1 MNLLKLKLS
10 PKAKLA
16 VVVMLS
22 FSVGVCF
29 QYIFFSTPIEHDHV
43 VEDST
48 TNVLAKKE
56 IWTCAMHPQ
65 IKLPKPGQCPICFMD
80 LIPLE
85 NDGYSVEGE
94 RQISVSPYAKKLME
108 IETSYVTRE
117 FHEAEVRLVGKVG
130 YDETRWSY
138 ISAWVSGRLDRLF
151 VNYTGIPV
159 KKGDHMVEIYSPE
172 LLTAQ
177 EELIA
182 AIKTVHA
189 LGKSE
194 SDIVS
199 KTTKATVHAA
209 REKLRL
215 LGLHPW
221 QIKKIE
227 TEQKRQDHITIYA
240 PASGI
245 VIHKDAQEGMY
256 VKTGTR
262 IYTIADLSSVW
273 VNMDAYESD
282 LNWIRYGGQVEFTT
296 ESYPGEVFFGTISFI
311 DPVIDPM
318 TRTAKIRVSV
328 NNQNLELKPGMF
340 VRAIVKSKIAANG
353 KVVNVDLAGK
363 WISPMHPE
371 IVKEKPGKCDIC
383 DMPLVSAESLGYVEK
398 EQLKAPLVIPA
409 SAVMITGKRV
419 VVYIEIP
426 DAEKPTYEGREIK
439 LGARV
444 GNFYIV
450 EDGLN
455 EGDRVVTK
463 GAFKLDAELQIQ
475 AKPSMMSE
483 GGVKLQLHQHG
494 EIKKPADM
502 SKTMK
507 TPMLDAGLQ
516 MQVKPEMSEDG
527 LKLKLHQHG
536 EVKKEAEPL
545 EKIKAPMLFRKQLN
559 VVLNNYFS
567 IQKALAKDA
576 PEDVSKHAKLI
587 KNELVN
593 VDMQLLKGHAHMV
606 WMEHLKNLQAI
617 VENLLSES
625 TLEKQRE
632 VFLML
637 SDQLLQTI
645 LVFSPNTK
653 TIYKAFCS
661 MAFNNQGAFWL
672 QDSEEIV
679 NPYFGE
685 MMLRC
690 GEINSKIKPQ
700 NEE

>member
-1 MNLLKLKLS
+1 
-10 PKAKLA
+10 
-16 VVVMLS
+16 
-22 FSVGVCF
+22 
-29 QYIFFSTPIEHDHV
+29 
-43 VEDST
+43 
-48 TNVLAKKE
+48 
-56 IWTCAMHPQ
+56 
-65 IKLPKPGQCPICFMD
+65 MD

-94 RQISVSPYAKKLME
+94 RQISVSSYAKKLME

-151 VNYTGIPV
+151 VNYTGISV
-159 KKGDHMVEIYSPE
+159 KKGDHMAEIYSPE

-194 SDIVS
+194 SNIVS

-256 VKTGTR
+256 VKTGTK

-282 LNWIRYGGQVEFTT
+282 LNWIRYGGKVEFTT
-296 ESYPGEVFFGTISFI
+296 ESYPGKIFFGTISFI

-318 TRTAKIRVSV
+318 TRTAKIRVNV
-328 NNQNLELKPGMF
+328 NNKNLELKPGMF
-340 VRAIVKSKIAANG
+340 VRAVVKSKIASDG
-353 KVVNVDLAGK
+353 KVMNADLAGK

-371 IVKEKPGKCDIC
+371 IVKEKPGTCDVCDI
-383 DMPLVSAESLGYVEK
+383 PLVSAESLGYVAK
-398 EQLKAPLVIPA
+398 EQIKAPLVIPA
-409 SAVMITGKRV
+409 SAAMMTGKRA

-426 DAEKPTYEGREIK
+426 NTEKPTYEGREIK

-450 EDGLN
+450 KDGLN

-483 GGVKLQLHQHG
+483 GGIKLQ
-494 EIKKPADM
+494 
-502 SKTMK
+502 
-507 TPMLDAGLQ
+507 
-516 MQVKPEMSEDG
+516 
-527 LKLKLHQHG
+527 LHQHG
-536 EVKKEAEPL
+536 EVKKEAEPMK
-545 EKIKAPMLFRKQLN
+545 KIKAPMLFRKQLN

-587 KNELVN
+587 RNGLIN

-606 WMEHLKNLQAI
+606 WMEHLKNLQPI
-617 VENLLSES
+617 VDNLLSES

-632 VFLML
+632 AFLML

-672 QDSEEIV
+672 QDSKEIV
-679 NPYFGE
+679 NPYFGK

-690 GEINSKIKPQ
+690 GEINSEIKPQ